1 MLESNALVL
10 NSLYQAIQIT
20 SVRRA
25 FVLLYKGEVFA
36 VDPEFRTYD
45 WKDWCDVPVQPDD
58 EFITTPCL
66 RIKVPR
72 VVLLRYFDR
81 LPRQEVRFTRKNIYF
96 RDKNRCQYC
105 GRKFATRELNL
116 DHVVPLSRGGRTSW
130 DNVVCCCFSCNHRK
144 GHHLPHEAGMRLI
157 HPPAKPKWHPL
168 LRLALAHGST
178 HEAWK
183 NFLDMA
189 YWNIELESD

>member
-1 MLESNALVL
+1 MLDGSSLVL

-25 FVLLYKGEVFA
+25 FVLLYKGEVYA

-45 WKDWCDVPVQPDD
+45 WENWCDVPVQPHD
-58 EFITTPCL
+58 EYITTPQM
-66 RIKVPR
+66 RVKVPR

-105 GRKFATRELNL
+105 GRKFTTRELNL
-116 DHVVPLSRGGRTSW
+116 DHVIPLSRGGHTSW
-130 DNVVCCCFSCNHRK
+130 DNVVCCCFACNHRK
-144 GHHLPHEAGMRLI
+144 GSRLPHETGMRLI
-157 HPPAKPKWHPL
+157 QTPVKPKWHPL
-168 LRLALAHGST
+168 LRLALAHGT
-178 HEAWK
+178 HEAWR
-183 NFLDMA
+183 NFLDVA

>member
-1 MLESNALVL
+1 MLDGSALVL

-25 FVLLYKGEVFA
+25 FVLLYKGEVYA

-45 WKDWCDVPVQPDD
+45 WENWCDVPVQPHD
-58 EFITTPCL
+58 EYIVTPQM
-66 RIKVPR
+66 RVKVPR

-105 GRKFATRELNL
+105 GRRFTTRELNL

-130 DNVVCCCFSCNHRK
+130 DNVVCCCFACNHRK
-144 GHHLPHEAGMRLI
+144 GNRLPHETGMRLI
-157 HPPAKPKWHPL
+157 QVPVKPKWRPL
-168 LRLALAHGST
+168 LRLALAHGT
-178 HEAWK
+178 HAAWK
-183 NFLDMA
+183 NFLDVA
-189 YWNIELESD
+189 YWNIELETD